1 MMVIDFLC
9 FMLYKGKETT
19 KSCICF
25 GNSLYARKTN
35 HRRIRETIG
44 NQKPYSHDNFKNP
57 QFGSHPVAHPH
68 CFRSI
73 SQNHAVCH
81 CTARNHRGAGH
92 RRPRHPHRPCE
103 TPVHR
108 RLHRHFRS
116 GQEAWVYVSGDGDT
130 DLDLYIYDENGNLID
145 SDTDST
151 DECLCTFTP
160 RWTGQFKIKIKNYGN
175 VYNEYQITT
184 SAW

>member
-1 MMVIDFLC
+1 M
-9 FMLYKGKETT
+9 
-19 KSCICF
+19 
-25 GNSLYARKTN
+25 
-35 HRRIRETIG
+35 
-44 NQKPYSHDNFKNP
+44 KPQSTDVYT
-57 QFGSHPVAHPH
+57 VT
-68 CFRSI
+68 FR
-73 SQNHAVCH
+73 N
-81 CTARNHRGAGH
+81 
-92 RRPRHPHRPCE
+92 
-103 TPVHR
+103 
-108 RLHRHFRS
+108 

-160 RWTGQFKIKIKNYGN
+160 RWTGQFKIKIKNRGN

>member
-1 MMVIDFLC
+1 MKAQHTDV
-9 FMLYKGKETT
+9 YTVT
-19 KSCICF
+19 
-25 GNSLYARKTN
+25 
-35 HRRIRETIG
+35 
-44 NQKPYSHDNFKNP
+44 
-57 QFGSHPVAHPH
+57 
-68 CFRSI
+68 
-73 SQNHAVCH
+73 
-81 CTARNHRGAGH
+81 
-92 RRPRHPHRPCE
+92 
-103 TPVHR
+103 
-108 RLHRHFRS
+108 FRS

-160 RWTGQFKIKIKNYGN
+160 RWTGQFKIKIKNRGN

>member
-1 MMVIDFLC
+1 M
-9 FMLYKGKETT
+9 TT
-19 KSCICF
+19 SRIL
-25 GNSLYARKTN
+25 SLVATLLLTLTVSAVTPKT
-35 HRRIRETIG
+35 T
-44 NQKPYSHDNFKNP
+44 QSVTA
-57 QFGSHPVAHPH
+57 QPVATEVQG
-68 CFRSI
+68 I
-73 SQNHAVCH
+73 
-81 CTARNHRGAGH
+81 GGH
-92 RRPRHPHRPCE
+92 DTHTDRVKPQS
-103 TPVHR
+103 TDVYTVT
-108 RLHRHFRS
+108 FRS

-160 RWTGQFKIKIKNYGN
+160 RWTGQFKIKIKNRGN